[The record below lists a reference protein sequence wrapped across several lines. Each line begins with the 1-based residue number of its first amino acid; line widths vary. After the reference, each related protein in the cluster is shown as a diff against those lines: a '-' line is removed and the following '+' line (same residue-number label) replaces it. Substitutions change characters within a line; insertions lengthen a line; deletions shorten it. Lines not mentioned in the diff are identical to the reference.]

1 MQILRIAVPLVAS
14 LVLASQVL
22 AQEPYPT
29 KAVTIVVPFAPGGGT
44 DTGARWVA
52 QKLSERW
59 GQAVVV
65 DNKPG
70 GSGIIGSDFV
80 ARARPDGYTI
90 LMSNAQTGAVNPSLF
105 KKMPYN
111 AATAFTPISL
121 VAELPLVLLVNA
133 SLPATTPKEFV
144 ALAKAKPETLTYG
157 SAGNGSSTHLA
168 ASLFESATGTKLV
181 HVPYKGG
188 GPAMQDLMAGVV
200 NLTFLT
206 VLESSGA
213 IKSGK
218 VRPVAVTST
227 NRSPALP
234 NVPTLAES
242 EIPGFFSISWIGL
255 LAPAGTPKSIVD
267 RISKDVQ
274 EIVAAP
280 EMRERFIAQGAT
292 PIGNTPAQFQALI
305 EGDTKRYAKII
316 AEKNITATD

>member
-1 MQILRIAVPLVAS
+1 MQILRIALPLVAS

-218 VRPVAVTST
+218 VRPVAVTSST
-227 NRSPALP
+227 RSPALP
-234 NVPTLAES
+234 NVPTLAET

-255 LAPAGTPKSIVD
+255 LAPSGTPRNIIDK
-267 RISKDVQ
+267 ISKDVQ

-305 EGDTKRYAKII
+305 DSDTKRYARII

>member
-1 MQILRIAVPLVAS
+1 MQILRIALPLVAS

-218 VRPVAVTST
+218 VRPVAVTSST
-227 NRSPALP
+227 RSPALP
-234 NVPTLAES
+234 GVPTLAET

-255 LAPAGTPKSIVD
+255 LAPAGTPKNIID
-267 RISKDVQ
+267 KIAKDVQ
-274 EIVAAP
+274 EIVGAP

-305 EGDTKRYAKII
+305 DSDTKRYAKII

>member
-213 IKSGK
+213 IKSGM
-218 VRPVAVTST
+218 VRPVAVTSST
-227 NRSPALP
+227 RSPALP
-234 NVPTLAES
+234 SVPTLAET

-255 LAPAGTPKSIVD
+255 LAPAGTPKNIID
-267 RISKDVQ
+267 KIAKDVQ
-274 EIVAAP
+274 EIVGAP

-305 EGDTKRYAKII
+305 DSDTKRYAKII

>member
-1 MQILRIAVPLVAS
+1 MTARIMLTIAVLALIPMPL
-14 LVLASQVL
+14 L

-70 GSGIIGSDFV
+70 GSGIIGLDFV
-80 ARARPDGYTI
+80 ARAKPDGYTI

-121 VAELPLVLLVNA
+121 VAELPLVLLVNS
-133 SLPATTPKEFV
+133 SLPVTTPKEFV

-218 VRPVAVTST
+218 VRPVAVTSST
-227 NRSPALP
+227 RSPALP
-234 NVPTLAES
+234 SVPTLAET

-255 LAPAGTPKSIVD
+255 LAPAGTPKNIID
-267 RISKDVQ
+267 KIAKDVQ

-305 EGDTKRYAKII
+305 DSDTKRYAKII

>member
-157 SAGNGSSTHLA
+157 SAGSGSSTHLA

-218 VRPVAVTST
+218 VRPVAVTSST
-227 NRSPALP
+227 RSPALP
-234 NVPTLAES
+234 SVPTLAET

-255 LAPAGTPKSIVD
+255 LAPAGTPKNIID
-267 RISKDVQ
+267 KIAKDVQ
-274 EIVAAP
+274 EIVGAP

-305 EGDTKRYAKII
+305 DSDTKRYAKII

>member
-218 VRPVAVTST
+218 VRPVAVTSST
-227 NRSPALP
+227 RSPALP
-234 NVPTLAES
+234 SVPTLAET

-255 LAPAGTPKSIVD
+255 LAPAGTPKNIID
-267 RISKDVQ
+267 KIAKDVQ
-274 EIVAAP
+274 EIVGAP

-305 EGDTKRYAKII
+305 DSDTKRYAKII

>member
-1 MQILRIAVPLVAS
+1 MQILRIALPLVAS

-218 VRPVAVTST
+218 VRPVAVTSST
-227 NRSPALP
+227 RSPALP
-234 NVPTLAES
+234 SVPTLAET

-255 LAPAGTPKSIVD
+255 LAPAGTPKNIID
-267 RISKDVQ
+267 KIAKDVQ
-274 EIVAAP
+274 EIVGAP

-305 EGDTKRYAKII
+305 DSDTKRYAKII